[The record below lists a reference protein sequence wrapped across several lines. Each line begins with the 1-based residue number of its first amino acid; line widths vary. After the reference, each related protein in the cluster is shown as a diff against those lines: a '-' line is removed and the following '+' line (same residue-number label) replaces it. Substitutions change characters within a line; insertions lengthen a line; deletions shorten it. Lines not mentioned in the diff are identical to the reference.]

1 MTQKRST
8 RRNLEKEGKK
18 VRTRKVVVRYDE
30 GDKGLPVR
38 GACTPEDPLIPKQ
51 SFLKCLQHLQKTGL
65 NGLKGVFGRVT
76 HVQ

>member
-30 GDKGLPVR
+30 GDKGLPIS
-38 GACTPEDPLIPKQ
+38 GAYTPEDPLIPKQ
-51 SFLKCLQHLQKTGL
+51 SFLK
-65 NGLKGVFGRVT
+65 
-76 HVQ
+76 